1 MIFILKMRPVTE
13 KDLSSS
19 NPILPEDDDF
29 DIYLRALCEDLTQLS
44 GIIEV
49 IQNNSSL
56 TIETDEPL
64 SEEELMKRIKPVFT
78 EDLMKNL
85 RFVSLI
91 KSQLGH

>member
-1 MIFILKMRPVTE
+1 MIFILRMRPATE

-19 NPILPEDDDF
+19 NPFLPDDDDF
-29 DIYLRALCEDLTQLS
+29 DMYLRALCEDLKQIG
-44 GIIEV
+44 GIKDV

-64 SEEELMKRIKPVFT
+64 SEEELKKRIEPVFT

-85 RFVSLI
+85 RFASLV
-91 KSQLGH
+91 KS